1 MEKLNLHHS
10 IQIFGTDID
19 PSAIDRA
26 RLGEYPESIVSD
38 VSEERLERFF
48 VKSEHSYRIKKFIR
62 EMIVY
67 AVQNIAQDTPFS
79 KWTS

>member
-1 MEKLNLHHS
+1 MEKLNVHHS

-19 PSAIDRA
+19 PAAIDRA

-48 VKSEHSYRIKKFIR
+48 VKPTDIR
-62 EMIVY
+62 
-67 AVQNIAQDTPFS
+67 TG
-79 KWTS
+79 